1 MLFRSVWVANALA
14 DVAVAAAVEVAP
26 AAAGGPTLRVD
37 LSGDGLAVELVREE
51 ERLVITVNGFS
62 NCTNLPQPSDYALM
76 REELAIVRR
85 DPVFDRTLASAAAL
99 AYPTDK

>member
-1 MLFRSVWVANALA
+1 MAVWVANALA

-26 AAAGGPTLRVD
+26 AAAGGPTLQVD

>member
-1 MLFRSVWVANALA
+1 LSLKRGRALGIS
-14 DVAVAAAVEVAP
+14 DRTTP
-26 AAAGGPTLRVD
+26 
-37 LSGDGLAVELVREE
+37 LA
-51 ERLVITVNGFS
+51 ITVNGFS
-62 NCTNLPQPSDYALM
+62 HCTNLPQPSDYALM